1 MVHELKSLIIAGAVL
16 TVIID
21 ELHELHELHGMK
33 LLMNCERYI

>member
-21 ELHELHELHGMK
+21 ELHELHGMK